1 MKTNMA
7 TMTTKLML
15 AYDAVSAADVVFA
28 ADVAIS
34 AADRDDDG
42 DYDHKCDNVDAYDDA
57 VD

>member
-34 AADRDDDG
+34 AADRDDD
-42 DYDHKCDNVDAYDDA
+42 DYDYECDNVDAYDDA